1 MRGLRDAKL
10 EGQRVLMRVDFNVP
24 MDKAGEI
31 IDDSKMR
38 AALPTIKY
46 VLENQG
52 RVILMT
58 HLGRPKGQPEP
69 KYSLKN
75 LAAHLSRLLNLPVA
89 MMNDCVGPEVE
100 EASRNLA
107 NGSIMM
113 LENLRFHLE
122 EEKNDPAFAKQLAA
136 LGDIYVNDAFG
147 TAHRAHA
154 STAGVADYLPTYA
167 GFLMENEVKM
177 LNEVLDSPECPRMG
191 ILGGA
196 KVADKLGL
204 INNLLGKLDV
214 ILIGGGMAN
223 TFLKAQ
229 GKKIGKSLCED
240 ELLDE
245 ASCLLEKAK
254 EKKVRLMLPVDA
266 VVADEISPDA
276 RALVVSVDEIPDN
289 MMVLDIGPRTIEIYK
304 KEIMQAHTVIWNGP
318 MGVYEYEPFASGTRE
333 VTRAVAASNAV
344 SVIGGGDSAVAVHDM
359 GLENAITHIS
369 TGGGATLEYLEGIKL
384 PGVVACGL
392 YI

>member
-24 MDKAGEI
+24 MDKEGQI
-31 IDDSKMR
+31 IDDSKMK

-46 VLENQG
+46 VLEQKG
-52 RVILMT
+52 RLILMT

-69 KYSLKN
+69 KYSLKSVGS
-75 LAAHLSRLLNLPVA
+75 HLGQLLNLPVM
-89 MMNDCVGPEVE
+89 MMNDCVGAEVE
-100 EASRNLA
+100 QASRNLA
-107 NGSIMM
+107 DGDVMM
-113 LENLRFHLE
+113 LENLRFHPE
-122 EEKNDPAFAKQLAA
+122 EEENDPSFARQLAA

-177 LNEVLDSPECPRMG
+177 LNEVLEYPESPRMG

-204 INNLLGKLDV
+204 IDNLLSKLDI

-229 GKKIGKSLCED
+229 GKKIGKSLCEN

-245 ASCLLEKAK
+245 ANRLLAKAK
-254 EKKVRLMLPVDA
+254 EKNVRLLLPVDA
-266 VVADEISPDA
+266 VVADEISPEA
-276 RALVVSVDEIPDN
+276 RPLVVSVDEVPDS
-289 MMVLDIGPRTIEIYK
+289 MMILDIGPRTIEIYVQ
-304 KEIMQAHTVIWNGP
+304 EILRAHTVIWNGP
-318 MGVYEYEPFASGTRE
+318 MGVYEYEQFASGTRE
-333 VTRAVAASNAV
+333 VTRALARSSAV

-359 GLENAITHIS
+359 GLENGITHIS

-392 YI
+392 

>member
-24 MDKAGEI
+24 MDKACEI
-31 IDDSKMR
+31 IDDSKMK
-38 AALPTIKY
+38 AALPTIKF

-52 RVILMT
+52 RLILMT

-69 KYSLKN
+69 KYSLKP
-75 LAAHLSRLLNLPVA
+75 LAVHLGRLLELTVQ
-89 MMNDCVGPEVE
+89 MMDDCVGPEVE

-107 NGSIMM
+107 NGSVMM
-113 LENLRFHLE
+113 LENLRFHKE
-122 EEKNDPAFAKQLAA
+122 EEENDPAFAKKLAG

-154 STAGVADYLPTYA
+154 STAGVANYLPTYA

-204 INNLLGKLDV
+204 IENLMDKLDI

-240 ELLDE
+240 DLLDE
-245 ASCLLEKAK
+245 ANRLLEKAK
-254 EKKVRLMLPVDA
+254 EKKVRLLLPVDA
-266 VVADEISPDA
+266 VVADEISPEA
-276 RALVVSVDEIPDN
+276 LPLVVTVDEVPDN
-289 MMVLDIGPRTIEIYK
+289 MMILDIGPRTVEIYAA
-304 KEIMQAHTVIWNGP
+304 EIMKAHTVIWNGP
-318 MGVYEYEPFASGTRE
+318 MGVYEYEPFAGGTRE
-333 VTRAVAASNAV
+333 VTKAVAKSSAV

-359 GLENAITHIS
+359 GLEKDITHIS

-392 YI
+392 

>member
-1 MRGLRDAKL
+1 MKGLRDAKL
-10 EGQRVLMRVDFNVP
+10 EGKRVLMRVDFNLP
-24 MDKAGEI
+24 MDKVCEI
-31 IDDSKMR
+31 IDDSKMK

-46 VLENQG
+46 VLENGG
-52 RVILMT
+52 RLILMT
-58 HLGRPKGQPEP
+58 HLGRPKGGPEA
-69 KYSLKN
+69 KYSLKP
-75 LAAHLSRLLNLPVA
+75 LALHLSRLLEMPVP
-89 MMNDCVGPEVE
+89 MMDDCVGPQVE
-100 EASRNLA
+100 EASRQLT
-107 NGSIMM
+107 NGSVML
-113 LENLRFHLE
+113 LENLRFHKE
-122 EEKNDPAFAKQLAA
+122 EEENDPAFAQELAA

-154 STAGVADYLPTYA
+154 STAGVANYLPTYA

-177 LNEVLDSPECPRMG
+177 LNDVLDSPECPRMG

-204 INNLLGKLDV
+204 IENLMGKLDI

-240 ELLDE
+240 DLLDE
-245 ASCLLEKAK
+245 ANRLLKKAQ
-254 EKKVRLMLPVDA
+254 ERKVRLLLPVDA
-266 VVADEISPDA
+266 VVAEEISPDA
-276 RALVVSVDEIPDN
+276 RPLVVSVDEVPDN
-289 MMVLDIGPRTIEIYK
+289 MMILDIGPRTVEIYAA
-304 KEIMQAHTVIWNGP
+304 EIMQAHTVIWNGP
-318 MGVYEYEPFASGTRE
+318 MGVYEYEPFAAGTRE
-333 VTRAVAASNAV
+333 ITKAVAKSSAV

-359 GLENAITHIS
+359 GLEKEITHIS

-392 YI
+392 

>member
-10 EGQRVLMRVDFNVP
+10 EGQRILMRVDFNLP
-24 MDKAGEI
+24 MDKAGDI

-46 VLENQG
+46 VLSKGG
-52 RVILMT
+52 RLILMT
-58 HLGRPKGQPEP
+58 HLGRPKGGADP
-69 KYSLKN
+69 KYTLKK
-75 LAAHLSRLLNLPVA
+75 LAVHLGLLLEIPVL
-89 MMNDCVGPEVE
+89 MMDDCVGEKVE
-100 EASRNLA
+100 EASRSLA
-107 NGSIMM
+107 NGSVMM
-113 LENLRFHLE
+113 LENLRFHKGE
-122 EEKNDPAFAKQLAA
+122 EENDTAFAQQLAA

-154 STAGVADYLPTYA
+154 STAGVANYLPTYA

-177 LNEVLDSPECPRMG
+177 LDSVLESPECPRMG

-204 INNLLGKLDV
+204 IDNLLGKLDI

-245 ASCLLEKAK
+245 ASRLLEKARD
-254 EKKVRLMLPVDA
+254 KKVRLLLPVD
-266 VVADEISPDA
+266 VVLAEEISPTA
-276 RALVVSVDEIPDN
+276 QTRVVSVDEVPDN
-289 MMVLDIGPRTIEIYK
+289 MMILDIGPRTVEIYIQ
-304 KEIMQAHTVIWNGP
+304 EIMKAHTVIWNGP
-318 MGVYEYEPFASGTRE
+318 MGVYEYEPFASGTRQ
-333 VTRAVAASNAV
+333 VTKAVAASSAV

-359 GLENAITHIS
+359 GLEKEITHIS

-384 PGVVACGL
+384 PGVVVCGL
-392 YI
+392 

>member
-10 EGQRVLMRVDFNVP
+10 EGKRILMRVDFNLP
-24 MDKAGEI
+24 MDKAGDI
-31 IDDSKMR
+31 IDDSKMK

-46 VLENQG
+46 VLEKGG
-52 RVILMT
+52 RLILMT
-58 HLGRPKGQPEP
+58 HLGRPKGGPDP
-69 KYSLKN
+69 KYSLNKV
-75 LAAHLSRLLNLPVA
+75 AVHLGLLLEQPVL
-89 MMNDCVGPEVE
+89 MMNDCIGSEVE
-100 EASRNLA
+100 EASRKLA
-107 NGSIMM
+107 DGSVML
-113 LENLRFHLE
+113 LENLRFHKGE
-122 EEKNDPAFAKQLAA
+122 EENDPAFAKQLAA

-177 LNEVLDSPECPRMG
+177 LDSVLDSPECPRMG

-204 INNLLGKLDV
+204 IDNLLGKLDI

-229 GKKIGKSLCED
+229 GKKIGRSLCED
-240 ELLDE
+240 ELLEE
-245 ASCLLEKAK
+245 ANRLLEKAK
-254 EKKVRLMLPVDA
+254 EKNVRLLLPVDA
-266 VVADEISPDA
+266 VVADEISPEA
-276 RALVVSVDEIPDN
+276 NAMVVSVDEVPDN
-289 MMVLDIGPRTIEIYK
+289 MMILDIGPRTIEIYSR
-304 KEIMQAHTVIWNGP
+304 EIMKAQTVIWNGP
-318 MGVYEYEPFASGTRE
+318 MGVYEYEPFASGTRL
-333 VTRAVAASNAV
+333 VTKAVASSSAV

-359 GLENAITHIS
+359 GLENKITHIS

-392 YI
+392 